1 MAETH
6 WSSVRTVIGCAG
18 LLTASAV
25 LAACSVLGSDAPPD
39 YAQPYDLI
47 DPFAMRQLLGLEG
60 LGPGE
65 LSGSGAGSTAN
76 IVVADGRWA
85 RAEMLYVDQPLSEVV
100 NPPSGADLRGQI
112 VEVPVKGEARTVTFV
127 ERPPTVVDELLGCV
141 RLVVSTRDFAP
152 IDPERRQQ
160 FVENV
165 EIGLSEWLAGLSD
178 DPCEGRPESPPP
190 DAAASPMGPPASG

>member
-1 MAETH
+1 M
-6 WSSVRTVIGCAG
+6 RTFIRCVG

-39 YAQPYDLI
+39 YALPYDLI
-47 DPFAMRQLLGLEG
+47 DPFAMRQLLGLEDFVSG
-60 LGPGE
+60 G
-65 LSGSGAGSTAN
+65 LSGSGAGSMAN

-112 VEVPVKGEARTVTFV
+112 VEVPVEGETRTVTFV
-127 ERPPTVVDELLGCV
+127 ERPPIVVDELLGCV

-152 IDPERRQQ
+152 IDQERRQQ
-160 FVENV
+160 FLESV
-165 EIGLSEWLAGLSD
+165 EIGLFEWLAELSD

-190 DAAASPMGPPASG
+190 NATASPVGPPASG